1 LQHIQISDQMEVG
14 MTVLPLLASTGSD
27 RADAILSGAVHLWEA
42 LFPERIRG
50 YYLSGSY
57 ATATATPTSDL
68 DLTIVFK
75 DDYHNPAE
83 SDRAQQ
89 LCAAIEALHPAIF
102 LDLGY
107 LSEQSLQQAD
117 RVSVA
122 LQLKM
127 SSRLIYGEDIRD
139 QITAIPDAR
148 YVRDAMHIPYFASRY
163 GRPQLTVL
171 PFPLDYPDPNGR
183 FYGYD
188 GWNLSSSGDTEQAG
202 TKMLVVIVGRIASA
216 LVALHSGAYVSTKH
230 ESVTLYRKHIHDQ
243 WADLVEQV
251 YDMCKVRWQYR
262 VPTNPSDQA
271 QLQALCRRALDFENH
286 FFAQYRSY
294 LLDEL
299 HTSAREDQLRAVER
313 LGQIIYPG
321 EAIDKALTQL
331 LEGADG
337 DLRTAIAQT
346 MQQRASAHIEH
357 LRQHNA
363 PEEQSA
369 G

>member
-1 LQHIQISDQMEVG
+1 MEAR
-14 MTVLPLLASTGSD
+14 MAVLPLLASTGSD
-27 RADAILSGAVHLWEA
+27 RADAILSGAVRLWEA
-42 LFPERIRG
+42 LFPQRIRG

-75 DDYHNPAE
+75 DHYRNPAE

-107 LSEQSLQQAD
+107 LSERSLQQAD

-122 LQLKM
+122 LQLKL
-127 SSRLIYGEDIRD
+127 SSCLIYGEDIRD

-148 YVRDAMHIPYFASRY
+148 YVRDAMHIPYFGSRY

-171 PFPLDYPDPNGR
+171 LFPLDYPDPKGR

-188 GWNLSSSGDTEQAG
+188 GWNLSSSSDTEQAG

-216 LVALHSGAYVSTKH
+216 IVALHSGAYVGTKH

-251 YDMCKVRWQYR
+251 YDLCKERWQYR

-271 QLQALCRRALDFENH
+271 QLQALCQRALDFENH
-286 FFAQYRSY
+286 FFALYRSY

-299 HTSAREDQLRAVER
+299 HTSAWEDQLRTVER
-313 LGQIIYPG
+313 LGQIMYPG
-321 EAIDKALTQL
+321 EAIHHALMQL
-331 LEGADG
+331 LETADG
-337 DLRTAIAQT
+337 DLRTAIVQT
-346 MQQRASAHIEH
+346 MRQRASAHAERH
-357 LRQHNA
+357 WQHDVSEN
-363 PEEQSA
+363 PLA